1 MKTDLTIG
9 VPTYNQGEYL
19 EETLESILSQTKM
32 PDQIVISNNHS
43 NDELTEKV
51 LKKYSNH
58 SLIKIIKPDKFLKM
72 CENWHFTAI
81 NCNTKF
87 FTLISSDDIMESNFV
102 EDFINSVNDQAD
114 FYRFNFNL
122 IDSKGGFLSK
132 QTLRS
137 VPKLQKYPSNFLNQL
152 LGPKAGFPAF
162 IITRK
167 LYDEVGGYDKNINFY
182 ADWHLLLKV
191 AEKTSFYHIDT
202 IATNYRINYREGLDY
217 SRAKNG
223 GIDDIIFILKF
234 ILKKFSEKKF
244 NKYVFYLNSSILIHM
259 SSFLL
264 LLEKS
269 DTLQIDKVN
278 NFLKQ
283 NNIKSIKS
291 EKILNFRRNIV
302 RIFEFY
308 LKIFR

>member
-122 IDSKGGFLSK
+122 IDNKGGFLSK

-137 VPKLQKYPSNFLNQL
+137 VPKLHKYPSNFLNQL

-167 LYDEVGGYDKNINFY
+167 LYDEVGGYDKNLNFY

-202 IATNYRINYREGLDY
+202 IATNYRINYRVGLDY

-223 GIDDIIFILKF
+223 GIDDIIFIFKF

-244 NKYVFYLNSSILIHM
+244 NKYIFYLNSSILIHM

-308 LKIFR
+308 LKIFM

>member
-9 VPTYNQGEYL
+9 IPTYNQGEYL

-32 PDQIVISNNHS
+32 PDQIVISNNYS
-43 NDELTEKV
+43 NDQLTEKV

-58 SLIKIIKPDKFLKM
+58 SLIKIIKPNKFLKM

-102 EDFINSVNDQAD
+102 EDFINSVNDKAD

-122 IDSKGGFLSK
+122 IDNKGHFLGR

-162 IITRK
+162 VISRK
-167 LYDEVGGYDKNINFY
+167 LYDEVGGYDKNLNFY

-191 AEKTSFYHIDT
+191 AERTSFYHIDT
-202 IATNYRINYREGLDY
+202 ISTNYRTNYREGLRY
-217 SRAKNG
+217 LRAKNG
-223 GIDDIIFILKF
+223 GIDDIIFIHKF
-234 ILKKFSEKKF
+234 LLKKFSEKKF
-244 NKYVFYLNSSILIHM
+244 NKYIFYLNSSILIHM

-264 LLEKS
+264 LLEKN
-269 DTLQIDKVN
+269 DKLEIDKVN

-283 NNIKSIKS
+283 NNIKAIKS
-291 EKILNFRRNIV
+291 EKILNFRRFIV

-308 LKIFR
+308 LKFFR

>member
-114 FYRFNFNL
+114 FYRFNFNRQI
-122 IDSKGGFLSK
+122 IDLLVSSLS
-132 QTLRS
+132 S
-137 VPKLQKYPSNFLNQL
+137 YFWVC
-152 LGPKAGFPAF
+152 
-162 IITRK
+162 
-167 LYDEVGGYDKNINFY
+167 
-182 ADWHLLLKV
+182 
-191 AEKTSFYHIDT
+191 
-202 IATNYRINYREGLDY
+202 
-217 SRAKNG
+217 
-223 GIDDIIFILKF
+223 
-234 ILKKFSEKKF
+234 
-244 NKYVFYLNSSILIHM
+244 
-259 SSFLL
+259 
-264 LLEKS
+264 
-269 DTLQIDKVN
+269 
-278 NFLKQ
+278 
-283 NNIKSIKS
+283 
-291 EKILNFRRNIV
+291 
-302 RIFEFY
+302 
-308 LKIFR
+308 